1 MDAIVTKLIEGL
13 EDQGFLVRR
22 ARPWVRAPRVTAS
35 CGVLGIQTL
44 TVKPGGEGEA
54 VLFLQVYGPGKS
66 GAAACE
72 QAAEA
77 MASALAA
84 GLGQGIPPLSS
95 EAGECGYDGAG
106 DFFTK
111 RLTISMAV
119 DLGSQGAS
127 FRSPAVLKNGET
139 TAALVTQWKA
149 EAKQTAEPVY
159 GIGVSEPVGTVT
171 GRRFYELEL
180 AGILPQNGQKPESLT
195 EFSLEIPGAARYTG
209 CTWRSYTQAESA
221 AGTTR
226 KGLALA
232 RGRQEG

>member
-13 EDQGFLVRR
+13 EAKGFLVRK

-35 CGVLGIQTL
+35 CGVLGIQRL

-72 QAAEA
+72 QAAED
-77 MASALAA
+77 MASALAS

-95 EAGECGYDGAG
+95 VAGECSYDGAG

-111 RLTISMAV
+111 RLTVSMTV

-127 FRSPAVLKNGET
+127 LRSPAVLKNGT
-139 TAALVTQWKA
+139 ATAALVTQWKA

-159 GIGVSEPVGTVT
+159 GFGVAEPVGTVN
-171 GRRFYELEL
+171 GRRYYELEL
-180 AGILPQNGQKPESLT
+180 LGLLPQNGQKPEGLT
-195 EFSLEIPGAARYTG
+195 EFSLEIPGVATYTG
-209 CTWRSYTQAESA
+209 CTWRSFIREETSE
-221 AGTTR
+221 GTALSG
-226 KGLALA
+226 KALA